1 MQLELESVTIVP
13 TSIRRVAMATLSF
26 GAGSR
31 AIEAKGMGS
40 VLIREFLFF
49 ANEGRPNEGRPNEG
63 RPNEGRLETGL
74 GSECLE
80 V

>member
-1 MQLELESVTIVP
+1 
-13 TSIRRVAMATLSF
+13 MATLSF

-63 RPNEGRLETGL
+63 RLETGL

>member
-40 VLIREFLFF
+40 VLIREFLFLQMRDGQMRDGQMRDGSRQ
-49 ANEGRPNEGRPNEG
+49 A
-63 RPNEGRLETGL
+63 L
-74 GSECLE
+74 G
-80 V
+80 VNA